1 MQIWLLSANTC
12 AHYYNPE
19 PEAARRLPMAK
30 RIPKPFIDE
39 LAARTDLLALLS
51 TRINFTRKSGSN
63 HWACCPFHQEK
74 TPSFS
79 VNTQKGFYHCFGCGV
94 SGDAIRFLM
103 DYDNLPFPEAVEQL
117 AAFNGL
123 DVPYEDDGRHYDA
136 QEKDHYDLGL
146 ECLADAAAFF
156 HEAFYSDTGKA
167 ARDYLRQRHLKKQ
180 TVDTFMLGYAPA
192 NNALLTHLG
201 SKYPQQLLQDVGL
214 IGKKDDHYYDWF
226 RERVI
231 FPIHNSKGKIIAFG
245 ARAMGDAQP
254 KYLNSPETT
263 WFNKRFEL
271 YGLYQAMQVRERTLL
286 VTEGYMDVIKLWQH
300 GVTNAVAAL
309 GTAIG
314 DSHISQLKKRA
325 DKTYFSF
332 DGDTAGQKAA
342 RKALEAVF
350 AQHDKQHEW
359 RFMFMPAGEDPDS
372 LVERSGVQ
380 AFRQLMDA
388 SLPAS
393 TYLLQVL
400 DDGAGVQR
408 SAEAQAEL
416 AGEAQ
421 RWLNLLP
428 AGDYREILRDQVK
441 KRFDLPVLT
450 LGSAVNHPAYSAQR
464 GASAYH
470 PTRETVITKPKDKGI
485 RLMAH
490 LLLQPQNALPL
501 RRWEYPPQDGEL
513 QLFWLLCY
521 ALQSDGASEARVA
534 TFLRTHGV
542 YDSVASAAQLLGRLS
557 GEQQRDEFAAMLA
570 SIRDNH
576 ARQQTRLEKFTAA
589 HIKQG

>member
-1 MQIWLLSANTC
+1 
-12 AHYYNPE
+12 
-19 PEAARRLPMAK
+19 MAK

-156 HEAFYSDTGKA
+156 HEAFYSDVGKA

-271 YGLYQAMQVRERTLL
+271 YGLYQAMQARERTLL

-350 AQHDKQHEW
+350 AQYDKQHEW
-359 RFMFMPAGEDPDS
+359 RFIFMPAGEDPDS

-393 TYLLQVL
+393 TYLMQVL

-416 AGEAQ
+416 ASEAQ

-450 LGSAVNHPAYSAQR
+450 LGSVANAPAYSTQR
-464 GASAYH
+464 GASAYR
-470 PTRETVITKPKDKGI
+470 PNRETVITKPKDKGI

-557 GEQQRDEFAAMLA
+557 SEQQRDEFAAMLA

>member
-1 MQIWLLSANTC
+1 
-12 AHYYNPE
+12 
-19 PEAARRLPMAK
+19 MAK

-39 LAARTDLLALLS
+39 LTARTDLLALLS
-51 TRINFTRKSGSN
+51 SRITFTKKSGSN
-63 HWACCPFHQEK
+63 HWACCPFHDEK

-103 DYDNLPFPEAVEQL
+103 DYDNLPFPEAIERL
-117 AAFNGL
+117 AEFNGL
-123 DVPYEDDGRHYDA
+123 SVPYEDDGRQVDP
-136 QEKDHYDLGL
+136 QEKDRYDLGL

-156 HEAFYSDTGKA
+156 HEAFYGESGKA
-167 ARDYLRQRHLKKQ
+167 ARDYLRQRRLKKA
-180 TVDTFMLGYAPA
+180 TVDTFLLGYAPPG
-192 NNALLTHLG
+192 NALLAHLG
-201 SKYPQQLLQDVGL
+201 SKYPLQLLQDVGL
-214 IGKKDDHYYDWF
+214 VGVKDDHHYDWF

-231 FPIHNSKGKIIAFG
+231 FPIHNIKGKIIAFG
-245 ARAMGDAQP
+245 ARAMGEAQP

-271 YGLYQAMQVRERTLL
+271 YGLHQAMQTRERTLL

-300 GVTNAVAAL
+300 GVKNAVAAL

-325 DKTYFSF
+325 EKVYFSF

-350 AQHDKQHEW
+350 SQHDKQHEW

-372 LVERSGVQ
+372 LVEKAGVA
-380 AFRQLMDA
+380 AFQQVMDA

-393 TYLLQVL
+393 AFFLQTL
-400 DDGAGVQR
+400 DDGAGAQR

-421 RWLNLLP
+421 RWLELLP
-428 AGDYREILRDQVK
+428 DADFREILRAQVM

-450 LGSAVNHPAYSAQR
+450 LSGNATTSTHTATPAWR
-464 GASAYH
+464 
-470 PTRETVITKPKDKGI
+470 PPREMVVVKPKDKGI
-485 RLMAH
+485 QLMAR
-490 LLLQPQNALPL
+490 LLLQPQCALPL
-501 RRWEYPPQDGEL
+501 RRWEYPPEDAEL
-513 QLFWLLCY
+513 QLFWLYCY
-521 ALQSDGASEARVA
+521 ALQSSGADSAHAEA
-534 TFLRTHGV
+534 FLHQHGV
-542 YDSVASAAQLLGRLS
+542 YEAVASAAKLLARLDAQ
-557 GEQQRDEFAAMLA
+557 QQRDEFTDMLA
-570 SIRDNH
+570 NLQKNYVS
-576 ARQQTRLEKFTAA
+576 QQARLEKFSVAR
-589 HIKQG
+589 IKQD

>member
-1 MQIWLLSANTC
+1 
-12 AHYYNPE
+12 
-19 PEAARRLPMAK
+19 MAK

-39 LAARTDLLALLS
+39 LTARTDLLALLS
-51 TRINFTRKSGSN
+51 SRITFTKKSGSN
-63 HWACCPFHQEK
+63 HWACCPFHDEK

-103 DYDNLPFPEAVEQL
+103 DYDNLPFPEAIERL
-117 AAFNGL
+117 AEFNGL
-123 DVPYEDDGRHYDA
+123 SVPYEDDGRQVDP
-136 QEKDHYDLGL
+136 QEKDRYDLGL

-156 HEAFYSDTGKA
+156 HEAFYGESGKA
-167 ARDYLRQRHLKKQ
+167 ARDYLRQRRLKKA
-180 TVDTFMLGYAPA
+180 TVDTFLLGYAPPG
-192 NNALLTHLG
+192 NALLAHLG
-201 SKYPQQLLQDVGL
+201 SKYPLQLLQDVGL
-214 IGKKDDHYYDWF
+214 VGVKDDHHYDWF

-231 FPIHNSKGKIIAFG
+231 FPIHSIKGKIIAFG
-245 ARAMGDAQP
+245 ARAMGEAQP

-271 YGLYQAMQVRERTLL
+271 YGLHQAMQTRERTLL

-300 GVTNAVAAL
+300 GVKNAVAAL

-325 DKTYFSF
+325 EKVYFSF

-350 AQHDKQHEW
+350 SQHDKQHEW

-372 LVERSGVQ
+372 LVEKAGIA
-380 AFRQLMDA
+380 AFQQVMDA

-393 TYLLQVL
+393 AFFLQTL
-400 DDGAGVQR
+400 DDGAGAQR

-421 RWLNLLP
+421 RWLELLP
-428 AGDYREILRDQVK
+428 DADFREILRAQVM

-450 LGSAVNHPAYSAQR
+450 LSGNAATATHTASPAWR
-464 GASAYH
+464 
-470 PTRETVITKPKDKGI
+470 PPREMVVVKPKDKGI
-485 RLMAH
+485 QLMAR
-490 LLLQPQNALPL
+490 LLLQPQCALPL
-501 RRWEYPPQDGEL
+501 RRWEYPPEDAEL
-513 QLFWLLCY
+513 QLFWLYCY
-521 ALQSDGASEARVA
+521 ALQSSGADSAHAEA
-534 TFLRTHGV
+534 FLHQHGV
-542 YDSVASAAQLLGRLS
+542 YEAVASAAKLLARLDAQ
-557 GEQQRDEFAAMLA
+557 QQRDEFTDMLA
-570 SIRDNH
+570 NLQKNYVS
-576 ARQQTRLEKFTAA
+576 QQARLEKFSVAR
-589 HIKQG
+589 IKQD

>member
-1 MQIWLLSANTC
+1 
-12 AHYYNPE
+12 
-19 PEAARRLPMAK
+19 MAK

-39 LAARTDLLALLS
+39 LTARTDLLALLS
-51 TRINFTRKSGSN
+51 SRITFTKKSGSN
-63 HWACCPFHQEK
+63 HWACCPFHDEK

-103 DYDNLPFPEAVEQL
+103 DYDNLPFPEAIERL
-117 AAFNGL
+117 AEFNGL
-123 DVPYEDDGRHYDA
+123 SVPYEDDGRQVDP
-136 QEKDHYDLGL
+136 QKKDRYDLGL

-156 HEAFYSDTGKA
+156 HEAFYGESGKA
-167 ARDYLRQRHLKKQ
+167 ARDYLRQRQLKKA
-180 TVDTFMLGYAPA
+180 TVDTFLLGYAPPG
-192 NNALLTHLG
+192 NALLAHLG
-201 SKYPQQLLQDVGL
+201 SKYPLQLLQDVGL
-214 IGKKDDHYYDWF
+214 VGVKDDHHYDWF

-231 FPIHNSKGKIIAFG
+231 FPIHNIKGKIIAFG
-245 ARAMGDAQP
+245 ARAMGEAQP

-271 YGLYQAMQVRERTLL
+271 YGLHQAMQTRERTLL

-300 GVTNAVAAL
+300 GVKNAVAAL

-325 DKTYFSF
+325 EKVYFSF

-350 AQHDKQHEW
+350 SQHDKQHEW

-372 LVERSGVQ
+372 LVEKAGIA
-380 AFRQLMDA
+380 AFQQVMDA

-393 TYLLQVL
+393 AFFLQTL
-400 DDGAGVQR
+400 DDGAGAQR

-421 RWLNLLP
+421 RWLELLP
-428 AGDYREILRDQVK
+428 DADFREILRAQVM

-450 LGSAVNHPAYSAQR
+450 LSGNATTSTHTATPAWRA
-464 GASAYH
+464 
-470 PTRETVITKPKDKGI
+470 PREMVVVKPKDKGI
-485 RLMAH
+485 QLMAR
-490 LLLQPQNALPL
+490 LLLQPQCALPL
-501 RRWEYPPQDGEL
+501 RRWEYPPEDAEL
-513 QLFWLLCY
+513 QLFWLYCY
-521 ALQSDGASEARVA
+521 ALQNSGADSTHAEA
-534 TFLRTHGV
+534 FLHQHGV
-542 YDSVASAAQLLGRLS
+542 YEAVATAAKLLARLDAQ
-557 GEQQRDEFAAMLA
+557 QQRDEFADMLA
-570 SIRDNH
+570 NLQKNYVS
-576 ARQQTRLEKFTAA
+576 QQARLEKFSVAR
-589 HIKQG
+589 IKQD

>member
-1 MQIWLLSANTC
+1 
-12 AHYYNPE
+12 
-19 PEAARRLPMAK
+19 MAK

-39 LAARTDLLALLS
+39 LTARTDLLALLS
-51 TRINFTRKSGSN
+51 SRITFTKKSGSN
-63 HWACCPFHQEK
+63 HWACCPFHDEK

-103 DYDNLPFPEAVEQL
+103 DYDNLPFPEAIERL
-117 AAFNGL
+117 AEFNGL
-123 DVPYEDDGRHYDA
+123 SVPYEDDGRQVDP

-156 HEAFYSDTGKA
+156 HEAFYGESGKA
-167 ARDYLRQRHLKKQ
+167 ARDYLRQRRLKKA
-180 TVDTFMLGYAPA
+180 TVDNFLLGYAPPG
-192 NNALLTHLG
+192 NALLAHLG
-201 SKYPQQLLQDVGL
+201 SKYPLQLLQDVGL
-214 IGKKDDHYYDWF
+214 VGVKDDHHYDWF

-231 FPIHNSKGKIIAFG
+231 FPIHSIKGKIIAFG
-245 ARAMGDAQP
+245 ARAMGEAQP

-271 YGLYQAMQVRERTLL
+271 YGLHQAMQTRERTLL

-300 GVTNAVAAL
+300 GVKNAVAAL

-325 DKTYFSF
+325 EKVYFSF

-350 AQHDKQHEW
+350 SQHDKQHEW

-372 LVERSGVQ
+372 LVEKAGVATFQ
-380 AFRQLMDA
+380 QVMDA

-393 TYLLQVL
+393 AFFLQTL
-400 DDGAGVQR
+400 DDGAGAQR

-421 RWLNLLP
+421 RWLELLP
-428 AGDYREILRDQVK
+428 DADFREILRAQVM

-450 LGSAVNHPAYSAQR
+450 LSGNATTSTHTATPAWRA
-464 GASAYH
+464 
-470 PTRETVITKPKDKGI
+470 PREMVVVKPKDKGI
-485 RLMAH
+485 QLMAR
-490 LLLQPQNALPL
+490 LLLQPQCALPL
-501 RRWEYPPQDGEL
+501 RRWEYPPEDAEL
-513 QLFWLLCY
+513 QLFWLYCY
-521 ALQSDGASEARVA
+521 ALQNSGADSAHAEAFLRQHGIYEAVA
-534 TFLRTHGV
+534 T
-542 YDSVASAAQLLGRLS
+542 AAKLLARLDAQ
-557 GEQQRDEFAAMLA
+557 QQRDEFADMLA
-570 SIRDNH
+570 NLQKNYVS
-576 ARQQTRLEKFTAA
+576 QQARLEKFSVAR
-589 HIKQG
+589 IKQD

>member
-1 MQIWLLSANTC
+1 
-12 AHYYNPE
+12 
-19 PEAARRLPMAK
+19 MAK

-39 LAARTDLLALLS
+39 LTARTDLLALLS
-51 TRINFTRKSGSN
+51 SRITFTKKSGSN
-63 HWACCPFHQEK
+63 HWACCPFHDEK

-103 DYDNLPFPEAVEQL
+103 DYDNLPFPEAIERL
-117 AAFNGL
+117 AEFNGL
-123 DVPYEDDGRHYDA
+123 SVPYEDDGRQVDP

-156 HEAFYSDTGKA
+156 HEAFYGESGKA
-167 ARDYLRQRHLKKQ
+167 ARDYLRQRRLKKA
-180 TVDTFMLGYAPA
+180 TVDTFLLGYAPPG
-192 NNALLTHLG
+192 NALLAHLG
-201 SKYPQQLLQDVGL
+201 SKYPLQLLQDVGL
-214 IGKKDDHYYDWF
+214 VGVKDDHHYDWF

-231 FPIHNSKGKIIAFG
+231 FPIHNIKGKIIAFG
-245 ARAMGDAQP
+245 ARAMGEAQP

-271 YGLYQAMQVRERTLL
+271 YGLHQAMQTRERTLL

-300 GVTNAVAAL
+300 GVKNAVAAL

-325 DKTYFSF
+325 EKVYFSF

-350 AQHDKQHEW
+350 SQHDKQHEW

-372 LVERSGVQ
+372 LVEKAGIA
-380 AFRQLMDA
+380 AFQQVMDA

-393 TYLLQVL
+393 AFFLQTL
-400 DDGAGVQR
+400 DDGAGAQR

-421 RWLNLLP
+421 RWLELLP
-428 AGDYREILRDQVK
+428 DADFREILRAQVM

-450 LGSAVNHPAYSAQR
+450 LSGNAATATHTATPAWRA
-464 GASAYH
+464 
-470 PTRETVITKPKDKGI
+470 PREMVVVKPKDKGI
-485 RLMAH
+485 QLMAR
-490 LLLQPQNALPL
+490 LLLQPQCALPL
-501 RRWEYPPQDGEL
+501 RRWEYPPEDAEL
-513 QLFWLLCY
+513 QLFWLYCY
-521 ALQSDGASEARVA
+521 ALQNSGADSTHAEV
-534 TFLRTHGV
+534 FLHQHGV
-542 YDSVASAAQLLGRLS
+542 YEAVATAAKLLARLDAQ
-557 GEQQRDEFAAMLA
+557 QQRDEFTDMLA
-570 SIRDNH
+570 NLQKNYAS
-576 ARQQTRLEKFTAA
+576 QQARLEKFSVAR
-589 HIKQG
+589 IKQD

>member
-1 MQIWLLSANTC
+1 
-12 AHYYNPE
+12 
-19 PEAARRLPMAK
+19 MAK

-39 LAARTDLLALLS
+39 LTARTDLLALLS
-51 TRINFTRKSGSN
+51 SRITFTKKSGSN
-63 HWACCPFHQEK
+63 HWACCPFHDEK

-103 DYDNLPFPEAVEQL
+103 DYDNLPFPEAIERL
-117 AAFNGL
+117 AEFNGL
-123 DVPYEDDGRHYDA
+123 SVPYEDDGRQVDP
-136 QEKDHYDLGL
+136 QEKDRYDLGL

-156 HEAFYSDTGKA
+156 HEAFYGESGKA
-167 ARDYLRQRHLKKQ
+167 ARDYLRQRRLKKA
-180 TVDTFMLGYAPA
+180 TVDTFLLGYAPPG
-192 NNALLTHLG
+192 NALLAHLG
-201 SKYPQQLLQDVGL
+201 SKYPLQLLQDVGL
-214 IGKKDDHYYDWF
+214 VGVKDDHHYDWF

-231 FPIHNSKGKIIAFG
+231 FPIHNIKGKIIAFG
-245 ARAMGDAQP
+245 ARAMGEAQP

-271 YGLYQAMQVRERTLL
+271 YGLHQAMQTRERTLL

-300 GVTNAVAAL
+300 GVKNAVAAL

-325 DKTYFSF
+325 EKVYFSF

-350 AQHDKQHEW
+350 SQHDKQHEW

-372 LVERSGVQ
+372 LVEKAGIA
-380 AFRQLMDA
+380 AFQQVMDA

-393 TYLLQVL
+393 AFFLQTL
-400 DDGAGVQR
+400 DDGAGAQR

-421 RWLNLLP
+421 RWLELLP
-428 AGDYREILRDQVK
+428 DADFREILRAQVM

-450 LGSAVNHPAYSAQR
+450 LSGNATTSTHTATPAWRA
-464 GASAYH
+464 
-470 PTRETVITKPKDKGI
+470 PREMVVVKPKDKGI
-485 RLMAH
+485 QLMAR
-490 LLLQPQNALPL
+490 LLLQPQCALPL
-501 RRWEYPPQDGEL
+501 RRWEYPPEDAEL
-513 QLFWLLCY
+513 QLFWLYCY
-521 ALQSDGASEARVA
+521 ALQNSGADSTHAEA
-534 TFLRTHGV
+534 FLHQHGV
-542 YDSVASAAQLLGRLS
+542 YEAVATAAKLLARLDAQ
-557 GEQQRDEFAAMLA
+557 QQRDEFADMLA
-570 SIRDNH
+570 NLQKNYVS
-576 ARQQTRLEKFTAA
+576 QQARLEKFSVAR
-589 HIKQG
+589 IKQD

>member
-136 QEKDHYDLGL
+136 QEKELYDLGL

-156 HEAFYSDTGKA
+156 HEAFYSDAGKA

-192 NNALLTHLG
+192 NNALLNHLG

-271 YGLYQAMQVRERTLL
+271 YGLYQAMQARERTLL

-314 DSHISQLKKRA
+314 DTHISQLKKRA

-393 TYLLQVL
+393 TYLMQVL

-441 KRFDLPVLT
+441 KHFDLPVLT
-450 LGSAVNHPAYSAQR
+450 LGSAVNNPAYSTQR
-464 GASAYH
+464 GASAYR

-542 YDSVASAAQLLGRLS
+542 YDSVTSAAQLLGRLS

>member
-1 MQIWLLSANTC
+1 
-12 AHYYNPE
+12 
-19 PEAARRLPMAK
+19 MAK

-39 LAARTDLLALLS
+39 LTARTDLLALLS
-51 TRINFTRKSGSN
+51 SRITFTKKSGSN
-63 HWACCPFHQEK
+63 HWACCPFHDEK

-103 DYDNLPFPEAVEQL
+103 DYDNLPFPEAIERL
-117 AAFNGL
+117 AEFNGL
-123 DVPYEDDGRHYDA
+123 SVPYEDDGRQVDP
-136 QEKDHYDLGL
+136 QEKDRYDLGL

-156 HEAFYSDTGKA
+156 HEAFYGESGKA
-167 ARDYLRQRHLKKQ
+167 ARDYLRQRRLKKA
-180 TVDTFMLGYAPA
+180 TVDTFLLGYAPPG
-192 NNALLTHLG
+192 NALLAHLG
-201 SKYPQQLLQDVGL
+201 SKYPLQLLQDVGL
-214 IGKKDDHYYDWF
+214 VGVKDDHHYDWF

-231 FPIHNSKGKIIAFG
+231 FPIHNIKGKIIAFG
-245 ARAMGDAQP
+245 ARAMGEAQP

-271 YGLYQAMQVRERTLL
+271 YGLHQAMQTRERTLL

-300 GVTNAVAAL
+300 GVKNAVAAL

-325 DKTYFSF
+325 EKVYFSF

-350 AQHDKQHEW
+350 SQHDKQHEW

-372 LVERSGVQ
+372 LVEKAGVA
-380 AFRQLMDA
+380 AFQQVMDA

-393 TYLLQVL
+393 AFFLQTL
-400 DDGAGVQR
+400 DDGAGAQR

-421 RWLNLLP
+421 RWLELLP
-428 AGDYREILRDQVK
+428 DADFREILRAQVM

-450 LGSAVNHPAYSAQR
+450 LSGNATTSTHTATPAWRA
-464 GASAYH
+464 
-470 PTRETVITKPKDKGI
+470 PREMVVVKPKDKGI
-485 RLMAH
+485 QLMAR
-490 LLLQPQNALPL
+490 LLLQPQCALPL
-501 RRWEYPPQDGEL
+501 RRWEYPPEDAEL
-513 QLFWLLCY
+513 QLFWLYCY
-521 ALQSDGASEARVA
+521 ALQNSGADSTHAEA
-534 TFLRTHGV
+534 FLHQHGV
-542 YDSVASAAQLLGRLS
+542 YEAVATAAKLLARLDAQ
-557 GEQQRDEFAAMLA
+557 QQRDEFTDMLA
-570 SIRDNH
+570 NLQKNYVS
-576 ARQQTRLEKFTAA
+576 QQARLEKFSVAR
-589 HIKQG
+589 IKQD

>member
-1 MQIWLLSANTC
+1 
-12 AHYYNPE
+12 
-19 PEAARRLPMAK
+19 MAK

-39 LAARTDLLALLS
+39 LPARTDLLALLS
-51 TRINFTRKSGSN
+51 SRITFTKKSGSN
-63 HWACCPFHQEK
+63 HWACCPFHDEK

-103 DYDNLPFPEAVEQL
+103 DYDNLPFPEAIERL
-117 AAFNGL
+117 AEFNGL
-123 DVPYEDDGRHYDA
+123 SVPYEDDGRQVDP
-136 QEKDHYDLGL
+136 QEKDRYDLGL

-156 HEAFYSDTGKA
+156 HEAFYGESGKA
-167 ARDYLRQRHLKKQ
+167 ARDYLRQRRLKKA
-180 TVDTFMLGYAPA
+180 TVDTFLLGYAPPG
-192 NNALLTHLG
+192 NALLAHLG
-201 SKYPQQLLQDVGL
+201 SKYPLQLLQDVGL
-214 IGKKDDHYYDWF
+214 VGVKDDHHYDWF

-231 FPIHNSKGKIIAFG
+231 FPIHNIKGKIIAFG
-245 ARAMGDAQP
+245 ARAMGEAQP

-271 YGLYQAMQVRERTLL
+271 YGLHQAMQTRERTLL

-300 GVTNAVAAL
+300 GVKNAVAAL

-325 DKTYFSF
+325 EKVYFSF

-350 AQHDKQHEW
+350 SQHDKQHEW

-372 LVERSGVQ
+372 LVEKAGVA
-380 AFRQLMDA
+380 AFQQVMDA

-393 TYLLQVL
+393 AFFLQTL
-400 DDGAGVQR
+400 DDGAGAQR

-421 RWLNLLP
+421 RWLELLP
-428 AGDYREILRDQVK
+428 DADFREILRAQVM

-450 LGSAVNHPAYSAQR
+450 LSGNATTSTHTATPAWRA
-464 GASAYH
+464 
-470 PTRETVITKPKDKGI
+470 PREMVVVKPKDKGI
-485 RLMAH
+485 QLMAR
-490 LLLQPQNALPL
+490 LLLQPQCALPL
-501 RRWEYPPQDGEL
+501 RRWEYPPEDAEL
-513 QLFWLLCY
+513 QLFWLYCY
-521 ALQSDGASEARVA
+521 ALQSSGADSAHAEA
-534 TFLRTHGV
+534 FLHQHGV
-542 YDSVASAAQLLGRLS
+542 YEAVASAAKLLARLDAQ
-557 GEQQRDEFAAMLA
+557 QQRDEFTDMLA
-570 SIRDNH
+570 NLQKNYVS
-576 ARQQTRLEKFTAA
+576 QQARLEKFSVAR
-589 HIKQG
+589 IKQD

>member
-1 MQIWLLSANTC
+1 
-12 AHYYNPE
+12 
-19 PEAARRLPMAK
+19 MAK

-39 LAARTDLLALLS
+39 LTARTDLLALLS
-51 TRINFTRKSGSN
+51 SRITFTKKSGSN
-63 HWACCPFHQEK
+63 HWACCPFHDEK

-103 DYDNLPFPEAVEQL
+103 DYDNLPFPEAIERL
-117 AAFNGL
+117 AEFNGL
-123 DVPYEDDGRHYDA
+123 SVPYEDDGRQVDP
-136 QEKDHYDLGL
+136 QEKDRYDLGL

-156 HEAFYSDTGKA
+156 HEAFYGESGKA
-167 ARDYLRQRHLKKQ
+167 ARDYLRQRRLKKA
-180 TVDTFMLGYAPA
+180 TIDTFLLGYAPPG
-192 NNALLTHLG
+192 NALLAHLG
-201 SKYPQQLLQDVGL
+201 SKYPLQLLQDVGL
-214 IGKKDDHYYDWF
+214 VGVKDDHHYDWF

-231 FPIHNSKGKIIAFG
+231 FPIHNIKGKIIAFG
-245 ARAMGDAQP
+245 ARAMGEAQP

-271 YGLYQAMQVRERTLL
+271 YGLHQAMQTRERTLL

-300 GVTNAVAAL
+300 GVKNAVAAL

-325 DKTYFSF
+325 EKVYFSF

-350 AQHDKQHEW
+350 SQHDKQHEW

-372 LVERSGVQ
+372 LVEKAGIT
-380 AFRQLMDA
+380 AFQQVMDA

-393 TYLLQVL
+393 AFFLQTL
-400 DDGAGVQR
+400 DDGAGAQR

-421 RWLNLLP
+421 RWLELLP
-428 AGDYREILRDQVK
+428 DTDFREILRAQVM

-450 LGSAVNHPAYSAQR
+450 LSGNAATATHTATPAWRA
-464 GASAYH
+464 
-470 PTRETVITKPKDKGI
+470 PREMVVVKPKDKGI
-485 RLMAH
+485 QLMAR
-490 LLLQPQNALPL
+490 LLLQPQCALPL
-501 RRWEYPPQDGEL
+501 RRWEYPPEDAEL
-513 QLFWLLCY
+513 QLFWLYCY
-521 ALQSDGASEARVA
+521 ALQSSGADSAHAEA
-534 TFLRTHGV
+534 FLHQHGV
-542 YDSVASAAQLLGRLS
+542 YEAVASAAKLLARL
-557 GEQQRDEFAAMLA
+557 GAQQQRDEFTDMLA
-570 SIRDNH
+570 NLQKNYVS
-576 ARQQTRLEKFTAA
+576 QQARLEKFSVAR
-589 HIKQG
+589 IKQD

>member
-1 MQIWLLSANTC
+1 
-12 AHYYNPE
+12 
-19 PEAARRLPMAK
+19 MAK

-39 LAARTDLLALLS
+39 LTARTDLLALLS
-51 TRINFTRKSGSN
+51 SRITFTKKSGSN
-63 HWACCPFHQEK
+63 HWACCPFHDEK

-103 DYDNLPFPEAVEQL
+103 DYDNLPFPEAIERL
-117 AAFNGL
+117 AEFNGL
-123 DVPYEDDGRHYDA
+123 SVPYEDDGRQVDP
-136 QEKDHYDLGL
+136 QEKDRYDLGL

-156 HEAFYSDTGKA
+156 HEAFYGESGKA
-167 ARDYLRQRHLKKQ
+167 ARDYLRQRRLKKA
-180 TVDTFMLGYAPA
+180 TVDTFLLGYAPPG
-192 NNALLTHLG
+192 NALLAHLG
-201 SKYPQQLLQDVGL
+201 SKYPLQLLQDVGL
-214 IGKKDDHYYDWF
+214 VGVKDDHHYDWF

-231 FPIHNSKGKIIAFG
+231 FPIHSIKGKIIAFG
-245 ARAMGDAQP
+245 ARAMGEAQP

-271 YGLYQAMQVRERTLL
+271 YGLHQAMQTRERTLL

-300 GVTNAVAAL
+300 GVKNAVAAL

-325 DKTYFSF
+325 EKVYFSF

-350 AQHDKQHEW
+350 SQHDKQHEW

-372 LVERSGVQ
+372 LVEKAGVA
-380 AFRQLMDA
+380 AFQQVMDA

-393 TYLLQVL
+393 AFFLQTL
-400 DDGAGVQR
+400 DDGAGAQR

-421 RWLNLLP
+421 RWLELLP
-428 AGDYREILRDQVK
+428 DADFREILRAQVM

-450 LGSAVNHPAYSAQR
+450 LSGNAATATHTASPAWR
-464 GASAYH
+464 
-470 PTRETVITKPKDKGI
+470 PPREMVVVKPKDKGI
-485 RLMAH
+485 QLMAR
-490 LLLQPQNALPL
+490 LLLQPQCALPL
-501 RRWEYPPQDGEL
+501 RRWEYPPEDAEL
-513 QLFWLLCY
+513 QLFWLYCY
-521 ALQSDGASEARVA
+521 ALQSSGADSAHAEA
-534 TFLRTHGV
+534 FLHQHGV
-542 YDSVASAAQLLGRLS
+542 YEAVATAAKLLARLDAQ
-557 GEQQRDEFAAMLA
+557 QQRDEFADMLA
-570 SIRDNH
+570 NLQKNYVS
-576 ARQQTRLEKFTAA
+576 QQARLEKFSVAR
-589 HIKQG
+589 IKQD

>member
-1 MQIWLLSANTC
+1 MQIWRLSANTC

-156 HEAFYSDTGKA
+156 HEVFYSDTGKA

-271 YGLYQAMQVRERTLL
+271 YGLYQAMQTRERTLL

-300 GVTNAVAAL
+300 GVANAVAAL

-314 DSHISQLKKRA
+314 DTHISQLKKRA

-393 TYLLQVL
+393 TYLMQVL

-421 RWLNLLP
+421 RWLSLLP
-428 AGDYREILRDQVK
+428 AGDYREILRGQVM
-441 KRFDLPVLT
+441 KRFDLPILT
-450 LGSAVNHPAYSAQR
+450 LGDPADDRRHALRNTPAYRA
-464 GASAYH
+464 
-470 PTRETVITKPKDKGI
+470 TRETVIIKPKDKGI

-490 LLLQPQNALPL
+490 LLLQPQSALPL

-542 YDSVASAAQLLGRLS
+542 YDSVASAVQLLGRLS
-557 GEQQRDEFAAMLA
+557 NEQQRDEFAAMLA

-576 ARQQTRLEKFTAA
+576 VRQQTRLEKFTAA

>member
-1 MQIWLLSANTC
+1 
-12 AHYYNPE
+12 
-19 PEAARRLPMAK
+19 MAK

-39 LAARTDLLALLS
+39 LTARTDLLALLS
-51 TRINFTRKSGSN
+51 SRITFTKKSGSN
-63 HWACCPFHQEK
+63 HWACCPFHDEK

-103 DYDNLPFPEAVEQL
+103 DYDNLPFPEAIERL
-117 AAFNGL
+117 AEFNGL
-123 DVPYEDDGRHYDA
+123 SVPYEDDGRQVDP
-136 QEKDHYDLGL
+136 QEKDRYDLGL

-156 HEAFYSDTGKA
+156 HEAFYGESGKA
-167 ARDYLRQRHLKKQ
+167 ARDYLRQRRLKKA
-180 TVDTFMLGYAPA
+180 TVDTFLLGYAPPG
-192 NNALLTHLG
+192 NALLAHLG
-201 SKYPQQLLQDVGL
+201 SKYPLQLLQDVGL
-214 IGKKDDHYYDWF
+214 VGVKDDHHYDWF

-231 FPIHNSKGKIIAFG
+231 FPIHNIKGTIIAFG
-245 ARAMGDAQP
+245 ARAMGEAQP

-271 YGLYQAMQVRERTLL
+271 YGLHQAMQTRERTLL

-300 GVTNAVAAL
+300 GVKNAVAAL

-325 DKTYFSF
+325 EKVYFSF

-350 AQHDKQHEW
+350 SQHDKQHEW

-372 LVERSGVQ
+372 LVEKAGVATFQ
-380 AFRQLMDA
+380 QVMDA

-393 TYLLQVL
+393 AFFLQTL
-400 DDGAGVQR
+400 DDGAGAQR

-421 RWLNLLP
+421 RWLELLP
-428 AGDYREILRDQVK
+428 DADFREILRAQVM

-450 LGSAVNHPAYSAQR
+450 LSGNAATATHTASPAWR
-464 GASAYH
+464 
-470 PTRETVITKPKDKGI
+470 PPREMVVVKPKDKGI
-485 RLMAH
+485 QLMAR
-490 LLLQPQNALPL
+490 LLLQPQCALPL
-501 RRWEYPPQDGEL
+501 RRWEYPPEDAEL
-513 QLFWLLCY
+513 QLFWLYCY
-521 ALQSDGASEARVA
+521 ALQSSGADSAHAEA
-534 TFLRTHGV
+534 FLHQHGV
-542 YDSVASAAQLLGRLS
+542 YEAVASAAKLLARLDAQ
-557 GEQQRDEFAAMLA
+557 QQRDEFTDMLA
-570 SIRDNH
+570 NLQKNYVS
-576 ARQQTRLEKFTAA
+576 QQARLEKFSVAR
-589 HIKQG
+589 IKQD

>member
-1 MQIWLLSANTC
+1 
-12 AHYYNPE
+12 
-19 PEAARRLPMAK
+19 MAK

-39 LAARTDLLALLS
+39 LTARTDLLALLS
-51 TRINFTRKSGSN
+51 SRITFTKKSGSN
-63 HWACCPFHQEK
+63 HWACCPFHDEK

-103 DYDNLPFPEAVEQL
+103 DYDNLPFPEAIERL
-117 AAFNGL
+117 AEFNGL
-123 DVPYEDDGRHYDA
+123 SVPYEDDGRQVDP
-136 QEKDHYDLGL
+136 QEKDRYDLGL

-156 HEAFYSDTGKA
+156 HEAFYGESGKA
-167 ARDYLRQRHLKKQ
+167 ARDYLRQRRLKKA
-180 TVDTFMLGYAPA
+180 TVDTFLLGYAPPG
-192 NNALLTHLG
+192 NALLAHLG
-201 SKYPQQLLQDVGL
+201 SKYPLQLLQDVGL
-214 IGKKDDHYYDWF
+214 VGVKDDHHYDWF

-231 FPIHNSKGKIIAFG
+231 FPIHNIKGKIIAFG
-245 ARAMGDAQP
+245 ARAMGEAQP

-271 YGLYQAMQVRERTLL
+271 YGLHQAMQTRERTLL

-300 GVTNAVAAL
+300 GVKNAVAAL

-325 DKTYFSF
+325 EKVYFSF

-350 AQHDKQHEW
+350 SQHDKQHEW

-372 LVERSGVQ
+372 LVEKAGIT
-380 AFRQLMDA
+380 AFQQVMDA

-393 TYLLQVL
+393 AFFLQTL
-400 DDGAGVQR
+400 DDGAGAQR

-421 RWLNLLP
+421 RWLELLP
-428 AGDYREILRDQVK
+428 DADFREILRTQVM

-450 LGSAVNHPAYSAQR
+450 LSGNATTSTHTATPAWRA
-464 GASAYH
+464 
-470 PTRETVITKPKDKGI
+470 PREMVVVKPKDKGI
-485 RLMAH
+485 QLMAR
-490 LLLQPQNALPL
+490 LLLQPQCALPL
-501 RRWEYPPQDGEL
+501 RRWEYPPEDAEL
-513 QLFWLLCY
+513 QLFWLYCY
-521 ALQSDGASEARVA
+521 ALQNSGADSAHAEA
-534 TFLRTHGV
+534 FLHQHGV
-542 YDSVASAAQLLGRLS
+542 YEAVASAAKLLARLDAQ
-557 GEQQRDEFAAMLA
+557 QQRDEFTDMLA
-570 SIRDNH
+570 NLQKNYVS
-576 ARQQTRLEKFTAA
+576 QQARLEKFSVAR
-589 HIKQG
+589 IKQD

>member
-1 MQIWLLSANTC
+1 
-12 AHYYNPE
+12 
-19 PEAARRLPMAK
+19 MAK

-39 LAARTDLLALLS
+39 LTARTDLLALLS
-51 TRINFTRKSGSN
+51 SRITFTKKSGSN
-63 HWACCPFHQEK
+63 HWACCPFHDEK

-103 DYDNLPFPEAVEQL
+103 DYDNLPFPEAIERL
-117 AAFNGL
+117 AEFNGL
-123 DVPYEDDGRHYDA
+123 SVPYEDDGRQVDP
-136 QEKDHYDLGL
+136 QEKDRYDLGL

-156 HEAFYSDTGKA
+156 HEAFYGESGKA
-167 ARDYLRQRHLKKQ
+167 ARDYLRQRRLKKA
-180 TVDTFMLGYAPA
+180 TVDTFLLGYAPPG
-192 NNALLTHLG
+192 NALLAHLG
-201 SKYPQQLLQDVGL
+201 SKYPLQLLQDVGL
-214 IGKKDDHYYDWF
+214 VGVKDDHHYDWF

-231 FPIHNSKGKIIAFG
+231 FPIHSIKGKIIAFG
-245 ARAMGDAQP
+245 ARAMGEAQP

-271 YGLYQAMQVRERTLL
+271 YGLHQAMQTRERTLL

-300 GVTNAVAAL
+300 GVKNAVAAL

-325 DKTYFSF
+325 EKVYFSF

-350 AQHDKQHEW
+350 SQHDKQHEW

-372 LVERSGVQ
+372 LVEKAGVATFQ
-380 AFRQLMDA
+380 QVMDA

-393 TYLLQVL
+393 AFFLQTL
-400 DDGAGVQR
+400 DDGAGAQR

-421 RWLNLLP
+421 RWLELLP
-428 AGDYREILRDQVK
+428 DADFREILRAQVM

-450 LGSAVNHPAYSAQR
+450 LSGNAATATHTASPAWR
-464 GASAYH
+464 
-470 PTRETVITKPKDKGI
+470 PPREMVVVKPKDKGI
-485 RLMAH
+485 QLMAR
-490 LLLQPQNALPL
+490 LLLQPQCALPL
-501 RRWEYPPQDGEL
+501 RRWEYPPEDAEL
-513 QLFWLLCY
+513 QLFWLYCY
-521 ALQSDGASEARVA
+521 ALQNSGADSAHAEAFLRQHGIYEAVA
-534 TFLRTHGV
+534 T
-542 YDSVASAAQLLGRLS
+542 AAKLLARLDAQ
-557 GEQQRDEFAAMLA
+557 QQRDEFTDMLA
-570 SIRDNH
+570 NLQKNYVSQQ
-576 ARQQTRLEKFTAA
+576 ARFEKFSVAR
-589 HIKQG
+589 IKQD

>member
-1 MQIWLLSANTC
+1 MQIWLLLANTC

-271 YGLYQAMQVRERTLL
+271 YGLYQAMQARERTLL

-393 TYLLQVL
+393 TYLMQVL

-450 LGSAVNHPAYSAQR
+450 LGSVANAPAYSTQR
-464 GASAYH
+464 GASAYR
-470 PTRETVITKPKDKGI
+470 PNRETVITKPKDKGI

-557 GEQQRDEFAAMLA
+557 SEQQRDEFAAMLA